1 MGVPRTKLTATAGT
15 RSVSIPDGDR
25 VLALQDV
32 EVLYDRVIQVLHG
45 VSLVAKPGAITALLG
60 ANGAG
65 KTTTLKAISGLLKSE
80 RGKKS
85 RGTITLGGVDISHT
99 SPHELVKQGV
109 VQVFEGRRVFASLS
123 VEENLIVGGHTVKS
137 RVALRQRMEEI
148 FEFFPR
154 LKERRSQMSGY
165 LSGGEQQMLAIG
177 RALMSDPRVVLLDEP
192 SLGLAPMVV
201 EDIFDKV
208 KQLTEERGLTVLLVE
223 QNAELA
229 LEFAC
234 YGYCLENGR
243 VVLEGEASELLND
256 GAINELYLG
265 IGGGGASRE
274 ATGNISTNT
283 DSICER

>member
-1 MGVPRTKLTATAGT
+1 MNLGPTLELK
-15 RSVSIPDGDR
+15 
-25 VLALQDV
+25 DV
-32 EVLYDRVIQVLHG
+32 EVVYDRVIHVLNG
-45 VSLVAKPGAITALLG
+45 ISLVAKPGAITALLG

-65 KTTTLKAISGLLKSE
+65 KTTTLKAICGLLSSE
-80 RGKKS
+80 RGEQT
-85 RGTITLGGVDISHT
+85 RGTINLNGDDISRT
-99 SPHELVKQGV
+99 PPYKLVEQGI

-123 VEENLIVGGHTVKS
+123 VEENLVVGGHTIKS
-137 RVALRQRMEEI
+137 KAVLRQRLEEM

-177 RALMSDPRVVLLDEP
+177 RAFMSDPRVVLFDEP
-192 SLGLAPMVV
+192 SLGLAPMIV

-208 KQLTEERGLTVLLVE
+208 KQLTEARGLTVLLVE

-229 LEFAC
+229 LEFAD

-243 VVLEGEASELLND
+243 VVLEGEAAQLLQC

-265 IGGGGASRE
+265 IG
-274 ATGNISTNT
+274 I
-283 DSICER
+283 DQQPQCV

>member
-1 MGVPRTKLTATAGT
+1 MNRNLELELKN
-15 RSVSIPDGDR
+15 
-25 VLALQDV
+25 V
-32 EVLYDRVIQVLHG
+32 EVVYDRVIQVLNG
-45 VSLVAKPGAITALLG
+45 VSLLVKPGAITALLG

-65 KTTTLKAISGLLKSE
+65 KTTTLKAISGLLRSE
-80 RGKKS
+80 RGEKTG
-85 RGTITLGGVDISHT
+85 GTITLGGAEISRT
-99 SPHELVKQGV
+99 PSHELVEQGI

-137 RVALRQRMEEI
+137 RAVLRQRLEEM

-177 RALMSDPRVVLLDEP
+177 RALMSDPRVVLFDEP
-192 SLGLAPMVV
+192 SLGLAPMIV

-208 KQLTEERGLTVLLVE
+208 KKLTEARGLTVLLVE

-229 LEFAC
+229 LEFAS

-243 VVLEGEASELLND
+243 VVLEGEAAQLVKS
-256 GAINELYLG
+256 GAINEFYLG
-265 IGGGGASRE
+265 TDYAASRDP
-274 ATGNISTNT
+274 ASKLSSNN
-283 DSICER
+283 DSFGGR

>member
-1 MGVPRTKLTATAGT
+1 MDLSPVLELAD
-15 RSVSIPDGDR
+15 VDVVYDG
-25 VLALQDV
+25 
-32 EVLYDRVIQVLHG
+32 VIQVLNG

-65 KTTTLKAISGLLKSE
+65 KTSTLKAISGLLRSE
-80 RGKKS
+80 RGEKT
-85 RGTITLGGVDISHT
+85 RGTITLDGADVSRT
-99 SPHELVKQGV
+99 PPYKLVEQGI

-123 VEENLIVGGHTVKS
+123 VEENLVVGGHTIKS
-137 RVALRQRMEEI
+137 RAVLRQRLEEM

-154 LKERRSQMSGY
+154 LRERRSQMSGY

-177 RALMSDPRVVLLDEP
+177 RALMSDPRVVLFDEP
-192 SLGLAPMVV
+192 SLGLAPMIV

-208 KQLTEERGLTVLLVE
+208 KQLTEARGLTVLLVE

-229 LEFAC
+229 LEFAD

-243 VVLEGEASELLND
+243 VVLEGEAAQLLQS

-265 IGGGGASRE
+265 IG
-274 ATGNISTNT
+274 I
-283 DSICER
+283 DQQPQCV